1 MSEPLVIVGQGM
13 AGTKLAEELVTRAL
27 GRYAIILVGD
37 EPHRGYNRVLLSSL
51 LAKEVKADD
60 IELKPRG
67 WWEKNGITNVYGRA
81 VTSIDRERKV
91 VMLGDREISY
101 SKLVLATGSHAIK
114 LPKPG
119 MDLPGAITFRWM
131 GDVDHMLNSVAP
143 GRPAVVIGGGLLGLE
158 AAYGLAK
165 AGVNVT
171 LLHIGDRLM
180 ERQLD
185 ESTGRMLLEA
195 ILSKGCE
202 VILHADTARV
212 LGTEKVEGIEL
223 ADGRVLDADL
233 VVCAVGVRPNAD
245 LGKAAGLDA
254 KRGILVD
261 DQMRTS
267 DPDIFAIGE
276 CCEHRGNTYGL
287 VEPAYEQ
294 ARALAKLLSGDRKA
308 AYVGSVIGTN
318 LKVSGVSLFSAGDIT
333 GDGKEILLYE
343 DLKQNVYKKI
353 ILDGDKITGAVLYGD
368 TADGLWYLDLM
379 KNGQAVGDM
388 RDDLIFGRSLAAPE
402 NSDEAEK
409 QKDAA

>member
-13 AGTKLAEELVTRAL
+13 AGTKLAEELVARAL

-51 LAKEVKADD
+51 LAREVKAED

-67 WWEKNGITNVYGRA
+67 WWAKNGITNIHGRA
-81 VTSIDRERKV
+81 VTAIDRASKTVR
-91 VMLGDREISY
+91 LGDHDIAY

-114 LPKPG
+114 LPIPG
-119 MDLPGAITFRWM
+119 MDLPGTITFRWM
-131 GDVDHMLNSVAP
+131 GDVESMLNGVAP

-165 AGVNVT
+165 ADVKVT
-171 LLHIGDRLM
+171 LLHREARLM

-185 ESTGRMLLEA
+185 TPAAAMLLEA
-195 ILSKGCE
+195 ILAKGCE
-202 VILHADTARV
+202 VILEADTKRIV
-212 LGTEKVEGIEL
+212 GDGKVERVEL

-245 LGKAAGLDA
+245 LGRAAGLDS
-254 KRGILVD
+254 KRGLLVD
-261 DQMRTS
+261 DGMRTS
-267 DPDIFAIGE
+267 DPDIYAIGE

-294 ARALAKLLSGDRKA
+294 ARALARTLAGDRAA
-308 AYVGSVIGTN
+308 AYNGSVIGTN
-318 LKVSGVSLFSAGDIT
+318 LKVSGVSLFSAGDIE
-333 GDGKEILLYE
+333 GAGKEILIYE
-343 DLKQNVYKKI
+343 DLKVNVYKKI
-353 ILDGDKITGAVLYGD
+353 VLDGDRLAGAVLYGD

-379 KNGQAVGDM
+379 KTGQSIGAM
-388 RDDLIFGRSLAAPE
+388 RDDLIFGRSLAAPDRTE
-402 NSDEAEK
+402 PSVRAEA
-409 QKDAA
+409 A

>member
-1 MSEPLVIVGQGM
+1 MGEALVIVGQGM
-13 AGTKLAEELVTRAL
+13 AGTKLAEELVARAL

-60 IELKPRG
+60 IELKPRR

-81 VTSIDRERKV
+81 VTGIDRERKV
-91 VMLGDREISY
+91 VTVGGSEIAY
-101 SKLVLATGSHAIK
+101 SKLVLATGSHAVK
-114 LPKPG
+114 LQKPG
-119 MDLPGAITFRWM
+119 MDLPGATTFRWR
-131 GDVDHMLNSVAP
+131 GDVDEMLKGVAP
-143 GRPAVVIGGGLLGLE
+143 GHPAVVIGGGLLGLE

-165 AGVNVT
+165 AGIKVT
-171 LLHIGDRLM
+171 LLHIGPRLM

-185 ESTGRMLLEA
+185 DPSGQMLLEA

-212 LGTEKVEGIEL
+212 LGTDKVEGVEL
-223 ADGRVLDADL
+223 ADGRVLEADL

-254 KRGILVD
+254 GRGIVVD

-267 DPDIFAIGE
+267 DPDIYAIGE

-294 ARALAKLLSGDRKA
+294 ARALARRLAGDRSA
-308 AYVGSVIGTN
+308 AYQGSVIGTN
-318 LKVSGVSLFSAGDIT
+318 LKVSGVSLFSAGDI
-333 GDGKEILLYE
+333 GGEDKEILLYE
-343 DLKQNVYKKI
+343 DLKHNVYKKI
-353 ILDGDKITGAVLYGD
+353 VLDGDKICGAVLYGD

-379 KNGQAVGDM
+379 KSGQVVGDM
-388 RDDLIFGRSLAAPE
+388 RDDLIFGRTLAAPA
-402 NSDEAEK
+402 EA
-409 QKDAA
+409 KDQEETAKAA

>member
-13 AGTKLAEELVTRAL
+13 AGTKLAEELVARAL
-27 GRYAIILVGD
+27 GRYAIILVGE

-67 WWEKNGITNVYGRA
+67 WWAKNGITNVYGRA

-91 VMLGDREISY
+91 VTVGDGEIAY

-165 AGVNVT
+165 AGVKVT

-185 ESTGRMLLEA
+185 EPAGNMLHEA

-212 LGTEKVEGIEL
+212 LGTDKVEGVEL
-223 ADGRVLDADL
+223 ADGRVLEADL
-233 VVCAVGVRPNAD
+233 VVCAVGVRPNVD
-245 LGKAAGLDA
+245 LGKAAGLDT

-267 DPDIFAIGE
+267 DPNIFAIGE

-294 ARALAKLLSGDRKA
+294 ARALAGMLSGDRKA
-308 AYVGSVIGTN
+308 AYIGSVIGTN

-343 DLKQNVYKKI
+343 DLKRNVYKKI
-353 ILDGDKITGAVLYGD
+353 ILDGDKITGTVLYGD
-368 TADGLWYLDLM
+368 TADGLWYLELM
-379 KNGQAVGDM
+379 KAGEAVHDM
-388 RDDLIFGRSLAAPE
+388 RDDLIFGRSLASPPAKE
-402 NSDEAEK
+402 EEAEK
-409 QKDAA
+409 AKAA